1 MSDICL
7 YLLAGL
13 SHDVT
18 VPVLIPG
25 HAFLDTTQVAV
36 HTAVHTFRNCASR
49 NSASHDVIVC
59 LSVSLFCL
67 SKYLLVHLSCDQLP
81 RDTTTRSMSQVLH
94 LRVFLPSCIL

>member
-18 VPVLIPG
+18 GPVQIPG

-36 HTAVHTFRNCASR
+36 HLLYILAATVQAST
-49 NSASHDVIVC
+49 V
-59 LSVSLFCL
+59 
-67 SKYLLVHLSCDQLP
+67 Q
-81 RDTTTRSMSQVLH
+81 DTL
-94 LRVFLPSCIL
+94 